1 MKTTKGATM
10 SPRMER
16 LWRYIKHE
24 RKIPLSDF
32 STDRCVERV
41 YPQLEAALDAI
52 PDDGSV
58 ENERLRR
65 DLRTIMRRRPSARVK

>member
-24 RKIPLSDF
+24 RRIPLSDF
-32 STDRCVERV
+32 STDAQVERV
-41 YPQLEAALDAI
+41 YKQLKAAYEAAPTDELK
-52 PDDGSV
+52 
-58 ENERLRR
+58 R
-65 DLRTIMRRRPSARVK
+65 DLRCIMRRRPQNRVKGQRP